1 MGETTKEGMIVRK
14 IILVFALFLS
24 LVACSKPS
32 QGLEKVTNV
41 PDSIQEHVN
50 YQHRLQSV
58 RDKDGGSYLVF
69 HSNGEATVDFTI
81 DGKMVRI
88 QFTET
93 NVMDDGVAVVP
104 HAKQNQ
110 LWLFHPVFFYFHFEG
125 ANSNGIFDLS

>member
-69 HSNGEATVDFTI
+69 HSNGEVTVDFTI

-104 HAKQNQ
+104 HAYYLYLKGDDH
-110 LWLFHPVFFYFHFEG
+110 LLEVTV
-125 ANSNGIFDLS
+125 NGEPLPFDSIVL

>member
-104 HAKQNQ
+104 HAYYLYLKGDDY
-110 LWLFHPVFFYFHFEG
+110 LLEVTV
-125 ANSNGIFDLS
+125 NGEPLPFDSIVL